1 MSERRK
7 GESNVLGSAES
18 PYSKGLMAR
27 ALTAVGL
34 REDEAYEL
42 ARRTESDL
50 AQRSEVSVDLDL
62 GLRELERPT
71 FGRHV
76 PGGYLDRVIHDL
88 LSLLFRARG
97 GHTDHHD
104 HGEGRSKRGVPEH
117 PILLVLVPERR

>member
-7 GESNVLGSAES
+7 GERNVLGSAES

-50 AQRSEVSVDLDL
+50 AQRGEVSVDLDRL
-62 GLRELERPT
+62 QELASDYGSSAASAT
-71 FGRHV
+71 
-76 PGGYLDRVIHDL
+76 
-88 LSLLFRARG
+88 S
-97 GHTDHHD
+97 
-104 HGEGRSKRGVPEH
+104 RSSICR
-117 PILLVLVPERR
+117 

>member
-7 GESNVLGSAES
+7 GERNFLGSAES

-50 AQRSEVSVDLDL
+50 GAARRGRPSTSTGCGSSRATTSAQSAA
-62 GLRELERPT
+62 
-71 FGRHV
+71 
-76 PGGYLDRVIHDL
+76 
-88 LSLLFRARG
+88 RARSASSAASA
-97 GHTDHHD
+97 TC
-104 HGEGRSKRGVPEH
+104 RSSTCR
-117 PILLVLVPERR
+117 

>member
-7 GESNVLGSAES
+7 GERNVLGSAES

-50 AQRSEVSVDLDL
+50 AQRGACRSS
-62 GLRELERPT
+62 RATISAP
-71 FGRHV
+71 
-76 PGGYLDRVIHDL
+76 
-88 LSLLFRARG
+88 SAARARSG
-97 GHTDHHD
+97 SSAACATS
-104 HGEGRSKRGVPEH
+104 RSSISR
-117 PILLVLVPERR
+117 